1 MGLREVVRL
10 AEGAYGANA
19 VVFRMCENRAA
30 GGRLMRRVV
39 VLLDNDAEAS
49 SGIAGPRLSGAAL
62 CVAACLLYACA
73 SWNTWLLNHTMYPAF
88 TTFFP
93 LARDIATAFSPVV
106 NLALIG
112 VALRM
117 PRLLLS
123 RRAVCVSALLGIAG
137 GALAVVGVILRSPA
151 LSTAGACLLSVA
163 RAYASVLTAA
173 VLVRLES
180 RACVMALAASY
191 VLKYLLIAVSSGMP
205 VPVLWGLRLVM
216 PLVILLASAW
226 LAADTLARMA
236 RAGTPADL
244 SVTNPLSFVP
254 FTSLLFVTSLMFNA
268 AFGCV
273 LTFGAQDG
281 YPQSLL
287 QSVVIVGSVAMF
299 LLLRRTTS
307 ADTLYCLAFGLV
319 LAGILFV
326 PVDMT
331 NEVRGLLS
339 VTLLQAGSDVFALA
353 MAYFIS
359 RIGAR
364 SIAALAPIVLTN
376 GAFGGVGTELGATLG
391 NLANMFGASD
401 PNVMEMTILV
411 AALVFAVYNFVLRGR
426 FSFNEM
432 LRGVEPLVAV
442 QVSEAT
448 AVAPGI
454 DEVCERL
461 AAEHRLTARESQT
474 LRLLARGR
482 NVAFIQQE
490 LGLSRN
496 TVKTYV
502 AGVYA
507 KLGVHSH
514 QDLIDLIEVK

>member
-1 MGLREVVRL
+1 MGRSVWGHERRAGGLLGDGAGMSSEVVT
-10 AEGAYGANA
+10 
-19 VVFRMCENRAA
+19 
-30 GGRLMRRVV
+30 
-39 VLLDNDAEAS
+39 
-49 SGIAGPRLSGAAL
+49 PRLSGPVL
-62 CVAACLLYACA
+62 CTLACLLYALA

-93 LARDIATAFSPVV
+93 LARDIATAFSPAVD
-106 NLALIG
+106 LALVG
-112 VALRM
+112 VVLRV
-117 PRLLLS
+117 PRLLLG
-123 RRAVCVSALLGIAG
+123 RRAICLAALAGAAG
-137 GALAVVGVILRSPA
+137 GILAVVGAAVCNPA
-151 LSTAGACLLSVA
+151 LSTVGACLLSA
-163 RAYASVLTAA
+163 TGAYASIFAPAT
-173 VLVRLES
+173 LVRLEP
-180 RACVMALAASY
+180 RACVVTLAASY
-191 VLKYLLIAVSSGMP
+191 VLKYALIAVSSGMP
-205 VPVLWGLRLVM
+205 EAVLWGAKLVM
-216 PLVILLASAW
+216 PLVVLLGGAWVAS
-226 LAADTLARMA
+226 DTRRRMA
-236 RAGTPADL
+236 RAGVPSDL

-287 QSVVIVGSVAMF
+287 QSVAIVGSVAML

-307 ADTLYCLAFGLV
+307 ADALYCPAYGLV

-326 PVDMT
+326 PVGMADDA
-331 NEVRGLLS
+331 RGLLS

-353 MAYFIS
+353 LVYFIS
-359 RIGAR
+359 RIGVR
-364 SIAALAPIVLTN
+364 NIAALAPIVLTN
-376 GAFGGVGTELGATLG
+376 GAFGGVGTEIGATLG

-401 PNVMEMTILV
+401 PSAMEMTVLV
-411 AALVFAVYNFVLRGR
+411 VALVFAIYNFAVRGT
-426 FSFNEM
+426 FSFNET

-442 QVSEAT
+442 QVSEA
-448 AVAPGI
+448 AAAAPGM
-454 DEVCERL
+454 DEVCDAL
-461 AAEHRLTARESQT
+461 AAEHKLTARESQT

-502 AGVYA
+502 AGVYG

-514 QDLIDLIEVK
+514 QEVIDLVEGK

>member
-1 MGLREVVRL
+1 MRR
-10 AEGAYGANA
+10 
-19 VVFRMCENRAA
+19 A
-30 GGRLMRRVV
+30 GG
-39 VLLDNDAEAS
+39 LLDNGAGAP
-49 SGIAGPRLSGAAL
+49 SGVAVPRLSGVAICA
-62 CVAACLLYACA
+62 AACLLYACA

-93 LARDIATAFSPVV
+93 LARDIATALSPVV
-106 NLALIG
+106 DLALVG

-123 RRAVCVSALLGIAG
+123 RRAVWLSAVLG
-137 GALAVVGVILRSPA
+137 VVGGVLTAAGVAVRDPV
-151 LSTAGACLLSVA
+151 LSTVGACLLSA
-163 RAYASVLTAA
+163 MSVYSSICSAA

-180 RACVMALAASY
+180 RACVVALAASY
-191 VLKYLLIAVSSGMP
+191 VLKYVLIAASSAMP
-205 VPVLWGLRLVM
+205 ATVLWAAKLVM
-216 PLVILLASAW
+216 PLVVLFGSAW
-226 LAADTLARMA
+226 LASGTLACMA
-236 RAGTPADL
+236 QAGTPADL

-268 AFGCV
+268 AFGYV

-287 QSVVIVGSVAMF
+287 QSVAIVGSVAML
-299 LLLRRTTS
+299 LLLRKTTS
-307 ADTLYCLAFGLV
+307 ADALYCLAFGLV

-331 NEVRGLLS
+331 NEARGLAS

-353 MAYFIS
+353 MAYFVS
-359 RIGAR
+359 RIGVR

-376 GAFGGVGTELGATLG
+376 GAFGGAGTELGATLG

-401 PNVMEMTILV
+401 PDVMEMSILA
-411 AALVFAVYNFVLRGR
+411 AALVFAIYNFALRGK
-426 FSFNEM
+426 FSFNET

-442 QVSEAT
+442 QVSEA
-448 AVAPGI
+448 AAAAPGM
-454 DEVCERL
+454 DEVCDAL

-502 AGVYA
+502 AGVYG

-514 QDLIDLIEVK
+514 QDLIDLVERQ